1 MQNPAI
7 ASGVCKSTRSR
18 KGDRMVYLMLVV
30 FLVLFRKR
38 RTKLKIDLDL

>member
-1 MQNPAI
+1 
-7 ASGVCKSTRSR
+7 
-18 KGDRMVYLMLVV
+18 MVYLMLVV